1 MAVERTYKTIKWVL
15 KGHIKNN
22 VNSLW
27 IWEEDNFTCIYNEYA
42 GNERIYTSNQLLKTF
57 NTMIYLNLII
67 GFVLLIAFIMIFM
80 SIVEGKIRDRQNEK
94 IVWRI
99 EEMDKIEKRDKVVT
113 RTGGLAHDRNR
124 SYSEIQKQN
133 DSKTQ

>member
-1 MAVERTYKTIKWVL
+1 
-15 KGHIKNN
+15 
-22 VNSLW
+22 
-27 IWEEDNFTCIYNEYA
+27 
-42 GNERIYTSNQLLKTF
+42 
-57 NTMIYLNLII
+57 MIYLNLII
-67 GFVLLIAFIMIFM
+67 GFVFLIAFIMIFM

>member
-1 MAVERTYKTIKWVL
+1 
-15 KGHIKNN
+15 
-22 VNSLW
+22 
-27 IWEEDNFTCIYNEYA
+27 
-42 GNERIYTSNQLLKTF
+42 
-57 NTMIYLNLII
+57 MIYLNLII
-67 GFVLLIAFIMIFM
+67 GFIFFAAFIMIFM

-124 SYSEIQKQN
+124 TYSEIQKQN

>member
-1 MAVERTYKTIKWVL
+1 
-15 KGHIKNN
+15 
-22 VNSLW
+22 
-27 IWEEDNFTCIYNEYA
+27 
-42 GNERIYTSNQLLKTF
+42 
-57 NTMIYLNLII
+57 MIYLNLII
-67 GFVLLIAFIMIFM
+67 GFLFLIAFIMIFM

-99 EEMDKIEKRDKVVT
+99 EEMDKMEKRDKVVT

>member
-1 MAVERTYKTIKWVL
+1 
-15 KGHIKNN
+15 
-22 VNSLW
+22 
-27 IWEEDNFTCIYNEYA
+27 
-42 GNERIYTSNQLLKTF
+42 
-57 NTMIYLNLII
+57 MIYLNLII
-67 GFVLLIAFIMIFM
+67 GFVFFVAFIMIFM

-99 EEMDKIEKRDKVVT
+99 EEMEKMDKIEKRDKVVT

>member
-1 MAVERTYKTIKWVL
+1 
-15 KGHIKNN
+15 
-22 VNSLW
+22 
-27 IWEEDNFTCIYNEYA
+27 
-42 GNERIYTSNQLLKTF
+42 
-57 NTMIYLNLII
+57 MIYLNLII
-67 GFVLLIAFIMIFM
+67 GFVFLIAFIMIFM

-99 EEMDKIEKRDKVVT
+99 EKMEKMDKIEKRDKVVT

>member
-1 MAVERTYKTIKWVL
+1 
-15 KGHIKNN
+15 
-22 VNSLW
+22 
-27 IWEEDNFTCIYNEYA
+27 
-42 GNERIYTSNQLLKTF
+42 
-57 NTMIYLNLII
+57 MIYLNLII
-67 GFVLLIAFIMIFM
+67 GFVFLVAFIMIFM

-94 IVWRI
+94 ILWRI

-124 SYSEIQKQN
+124 TYSEIQKQN

>member
-1 MAVERTYKTIKWVL
+1 
-15 KGHIKNN
+15 
-22 VNSLW
+22 
-27 IWEEDNFTCIYNEYA
+27 
-42 GNERIYTSNQLLKTF
+42 
-57 NTMIYLNLII
+57 MIYLNLII
-67 GFVLLIAFIMIFM
+67 GFVFFVAFIMIFM

>member
-1 MAVERTYKTIKWVL
+1 
-15 KGHIKNN
+15 
-22 VNSLW
+22 
-27 IWEEDNFTCIYNEYA
+27 
-42 GNERIYTSNQLLKTF
+42 
-57 NTMIYLNLII
+57 MIYLNLII
-67 GFVLLIAFIMIFM
+67 GFVIFAAFLMILM

-99 EEMDKIEKRDKVVT
+99 EEMEKIEKRDKVVT

-124 SYSEIQKQN
+124 TYSEIQKQN